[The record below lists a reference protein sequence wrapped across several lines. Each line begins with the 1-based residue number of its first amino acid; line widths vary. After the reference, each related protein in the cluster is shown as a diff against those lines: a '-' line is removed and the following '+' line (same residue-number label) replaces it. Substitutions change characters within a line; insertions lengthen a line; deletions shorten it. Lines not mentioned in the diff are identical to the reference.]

1 MRIGVWVLVVAGA
14 VGGESWPEFRGPTG
28 QGQAEGKGLPEKWSE
43 TSNVAWKT
51 AVPGKGWSSP
61 VVEGGRIWLTTAV
74 EEGKARSLRLL
85 GYNLETGK
93 PERDIEVFRLEDLPA
108 AHAKNSYA
116 SPTPVVEGERVY
128 VHFGLAT
135 AAVKT
140 TGEVLWRHWN
150 RYNWVHGA
158 GGSPV
163 VYGELMIFSCDGAD
177 EQYVVALDKGTGAV
191 RWKKP
196 RPKPAYMAYS
206 TPLVIRTASGD
217 QLISVGGHQAVA
229 YNPATGE
236 ELWLVEYGEGFSN
249 VPRPVMVNGLVLICT
264 GFYQPELLAVRPDG
278 RGNVTKTHVVWRVGR
293 GVPLTPS
300 PVVAGEEVYM
310 VSDNGIVTAVEG
322 GTGRIVYRERVGGN
336 YSASP
341 VHADGRLY
349 FASEE
354 GEVQVVAAGRQF
366 RLLAR
371 NSLDGQLFASPAVV
385 GRALILRTSQALYR
399 IQQR

>member
-1 MRIGVWVLVVAGA
+1 
-14 VGGESWPEFRGPTG
+14 
-28 QGQAEGKGLPEKWSE
+28 
-43 TSNVAWKT
+43 
-51 AVPGKGWSSP
+51 
-61 VVEGGRIWLTTAV
+61 
-74 EEGKARSLRLL
+74 
-85 GYNLETGK
+85 
-93 PERDIEVFRLEDLPA
+93 
-108 AHAKNSYA
+108 
-116 SPTPVVEGERVY
+116 
-128 VHFGLAT
+128 
-135 AAVKT
+135 
-140 TGEVLWRHWN
+140 
-150 RYNWVHGA
+150 
-158 GGSPV
+158 
-163 VYGELMIFSCDGAD
+163 
-177 EQYVVALDKGTGAV
+177 
-191 RWKKP
+191 
-196 RPKPAYMAYS
+196 
-206 TPLVIRTASGD
+206 
-217 QLISVGGHQAVA
+217 
-229 YNPATGE
+229 
-236 ELWLVEYGEGFSN
+236 
-249 VPRPVMVNGLVLICT
+249 
-264 GFYQPELLAVRPDG
+264 
-278 RGNVTKTHVVWRVGR
+278 VTKTHVVWRVGR